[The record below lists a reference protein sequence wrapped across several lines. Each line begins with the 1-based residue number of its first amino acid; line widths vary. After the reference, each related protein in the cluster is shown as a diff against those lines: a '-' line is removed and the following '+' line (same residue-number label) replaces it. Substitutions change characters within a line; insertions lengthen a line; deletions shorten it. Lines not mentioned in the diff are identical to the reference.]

1 MKLKV
6 IKIIQL
12 FQINTSVIGQVNK
25 ENIKLSSNLSCTKLP
40 SVNITD
46 ENNEEIYNDLLK
58 EEPYD
63 DHMNNDVFF
72 DDIDIIKEELNND
85 DVSLASSDDEPLS
98 LHQKKKRGRKK
109 KINVNIENECNDAHK
124 VS

>member
-25 ENIKLSSNLSCTKLP
+25 ENTQLSSNLSCIKLP

-72 DDIDIIKEELNND
+72 DDIDIIKEELSND
-85 DVSLASSDDEPLS
+85 LASSDDEPLS

-109 KINVNIENECNDAHK
+109 KINLNIEIECNDAHK